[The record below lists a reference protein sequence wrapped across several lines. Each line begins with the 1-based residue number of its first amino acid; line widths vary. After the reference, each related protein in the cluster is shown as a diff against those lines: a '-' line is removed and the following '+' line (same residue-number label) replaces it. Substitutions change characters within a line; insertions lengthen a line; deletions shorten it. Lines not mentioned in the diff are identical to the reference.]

1 MYDKDILK
9 DDFMGEACLFPNA
22 FSPNVPHTI
31 NLELQDG
38 GDPYLLKKKRKG
50 KSIGTIEVTFMYNHA
65 EYKKVKLGIHLI
77 YINIFC

>member
-38 GDPYLLKKKRKG
+38 GDPYLLKKK
-50 KSIGTIEVTFMYNHA
+50 
-65 EYKKVKLGIHLI
+65 KKRQI
-77 YINIFC
+77 YWNDRSNLYV

>member
-50 KSIGTIEVTFMYNHA
+50 KSIGTIEVTFMYNFA
-65 EYKKVKLGIHLI
+65 EYKKVKLRIDIL
-77 YINIFC
+77 C